1 MNINEYLYWYIY
13 FELFSFILIFYF
25 RYNKI
30 ENILLGFRVILD
42 FFYIFVGDD
51 DIL

>member
-1 MNINEYLYWYIY
+1 MIFLMY